1 MEIHIH
7 HSDEVYTDGGT
18 LLQKQPTHPLK
29 MQALSLVQ
37 EALRQSPGDYAF
49 MLNFWQPLAVFK
61 KIDEHVML
69 IAAEKASGDVK
80 LIAYSP
86 IDKFNTYQEGN
97 AWAKKI
103 LKNPAVGMA
112 IITSAL
118 GVVAAF
124 ERGPDG
130 EVLLVACGDTIYPS
144 TKLKSTHT

>member
-61 KIDEHVML
+61 K
-69 IAAEKASGDVK
+69 
-80 LIAYSP
+80 
-86 IDKFNTYQEGN
+86 NR
-97 AWAKKI
+97 WARDANCSRESQWGRKVDC
-103 LKNPAVGMA
+103 LFP
-112 IITSAL
+112 
-118 GVVAAF
+118 
-124 ERGPDG
+124 
-130 EVLLVACGDTIYPS
+130 
-144 TKLKSTHT
+144 H